1 MGRERRFSVERG
13 SSYPGDCSHEFRPV
27 APARRSRGSFFG
39 GDGEGSESNS
49 RHSRQGAAGARR
61 NSKSGQPIM
70 TMIFRKPIEG
80 IERPQ
85 MPADVVIVGGGPAG
99 MACALRLA
107 QLIDAHNAA
116 HPDSQLSKEN
126 IYVLEKA
133 REIGQHCLSGALLDP
148 RSMRELLPDFEKEAP
163 LDAKVDKESVYFL
176 TEKSKFKFP
185 ITPPPLRD
193 HGNYVISLNRFV
205 KWLGSKV
212 EETGITIFTGFAGS
226 ELLFE
231 GDRVTGVR
239 TDDKGVDK
247 EGHQKSNFEPGYDLQ
262 AKIVILAE
270 GPRGSLTKQL
280 INKFDLA
287 KNTNPQT
294 YGVGVKELWEV
305 PAGRI
310 APGEVIYTMGWPL
323 TTKEYGGAWIYGS
336 KDNVVS
342 LGFVTGLDYADPRL
356 DPQRVLQQF
365 KRHPFVAKLLEGGK
379 MIRYGAKSLPYGG
392 WWAIPPVAGNGW
404 MILGDSAGFLNSARL
419 KGIHLAIKSGMLAA
433 ETAFEAL
440 KKDDSSAAMLGEYQ
454 KKVESSWIKDE
465 LWKVR
470 NMHQGFEQGLY
481 AGMFH
486 TGLQMITGG
495 RGLRNRYPARAGHEH
510 MHKLAE
516 LPADGG
522 AEAHLLGP
530 AKGDGRLTF
539 DKLTDL
545 YHSGT
550 KHEEDQPSHLVIDDT
565 NICNTRCVKEYGSP
579 CQNFCPANVY
589 EMVDDASQ
597 PNGKLISLN
606 PSNCVHC
613 KTCDIADPYQIIT
626 WVPPEGGGG
635 PNYDGM

>member
-1 MGRERRFSVERG
+1 
-13 SSYPGDCSHEFRPV
+13 
-27 APARRSRGSFFG
+27 
-39 GDGEGSESNS
+39 
-49 RHSRQGAAGARR
+49 
-61 NSKSGQPIM
+61 M
-70 TMIFRKPIEG
+70 TLIFREPLENID
-80 IERPQ
+80 RPQ
-85 MPADVVIVGGGPAG
+85 MDADVVIVGGGPAG
-99 MACALRLA
+99 MACALRLS
-107 QLIDAHNAA
+107 QLIDTHNAKSPEA
-116 HPDSQLSKEN
+116 PLTKEN

-148 RSMRELLPDFEKEAP
+148 RSMRELLPGFEKEAP
-163 LDAKVDKESVYFL
+163 LDAQCTQEAVYFL
-176 TEKSKFKFP
+176 TKTGKFKLP

-193 HGNYVISLNRFV
+193 RGNYVISLNRFV
-205 KWLGSKV
+205 KWLGGKV
-212 EETGITIFTGFAGS
+212 EETGITVFTGFAGS
-226 ELLFE
+226 ALLFE
-231 GDRVTGVR
+231 GDRVAGVR

-247 EGHQKSNFEPGYDLQ
+247 HNRPKSNFEPGYDLK
-262 AKIVILAE
+262 AKVTILAE

-280 INKFDLA
+280 SQKFDLA
-287 KNTNPQT
+287 KNADPQT

-305 PAGRI
+305 PSGRI
-310 APGEVIYTMGWPL
+310 AAGEVIYTMGWPL

-336 KDNVVS
+336 EHNLVS
-342 LGFVTGLDYADPRL
+342 LGFVVGLDYADPRL
-356 DPQRVLQQF
+356 DPQRVLQDF
-365 KRHPFVAKLLEGGK
+365 KQHPHIASLLAGGK

-404 MILGDSAGFLNSARL
+404 LIVGDSAGFLNSQRL

-440 KKDDSSAAMLGEYQ
+440 RNKDASAATLARFQQ
-454 KKVESSWIKDE
+454 KVDASWIREE

-470 NMHQGFEQGLY
+470 NFHQGFQGGFW
-481 AGMFH
+481 AGMLH
-486 TGLQMITGG
+486 AGLQQITGG
-495 RGLRNRYPARAGHEH
+495 RGLYDRYPTQAGYEH
-510 MHKLAE
+510 MAKLAA

-530 AKGDGRLTF
+530 AKGDGKLTF

-550 KHEEDQPSHLVIDDT
+550 KHEEDQPAHLVIHDT
-565 NICNTRCVKEYGSP
+565 SLCNTRCFKEYGNP

-589 EMVDDASQ
+589 EMVEDAGE
-597 PNGKLISLN
+597 PNGTRISLN
-606 PSNCVHC
+606 AANCVHC